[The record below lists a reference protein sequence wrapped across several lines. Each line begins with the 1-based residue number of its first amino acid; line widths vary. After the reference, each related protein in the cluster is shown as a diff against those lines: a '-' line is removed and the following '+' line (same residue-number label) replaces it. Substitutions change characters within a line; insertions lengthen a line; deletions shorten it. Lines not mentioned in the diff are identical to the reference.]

1 MTPTRIL
8 AAAWAMTFAV
18 VALPAAA
25 NAQTNSQ
32 QQQAPA
38 KPKAAAKPAAAN
50 TAKPAPAKPAAA
62 STAKPAASTS
72 ANAAKP
78 AAPAAKPAATQAS
91 TKPVPNDEPKLL
103 GQYGEWG
110 AYTATPSG
118 KKLCF
123 ALAKPGS
130 SQTEPPNRPR
140 DPAYLFV
147 STRPGEKV
155 KEEISLIIGYPLKAN
170 TEVTA
175 AVGGTNFAL
184 YTQEDGAWIKN
195 ASDEPKMIEAMRKGS
210 DLVVKGESGR
220 GTKTTDTFSL
230 KGISQ
235 ALDRIGQEC
244 K

>member
-1 MTPTRIL
+1 MTPTRTF

-18 VALPAAA
+18 VALPTAAY
-25 NAQTNSQ
+25 AQSNSQ
-32 QQQAPA
+32 QQQTPA
-38 KPKAAAKPAAAN
+38 KPKT
-50 TAKPAPAKPAAA
+50 TAKTAAPAKPAAA
-62 STAKPAASTS
+62 TKPAASTNAS
-72 ANAAKP
+72 AAKP

-91 TKPVPNDEPKLL
+91 TKPVASDEPKLL

-110 AYTATPSG
+110 AYMAAPSG

-130 SQTEPPNRPR
+130 SQTEPANRPR
-140 DPAYLFV
+140 DPAYLFI
-147 STRPGEKV
+147 STRPGDKV
-155 KEEISLIIGYPLKAN
+155 KDEVSLIIGYPLKAN

-195 ASDEPKMIEAMRKGS
+195 ASDEPKMVEAMRKGS

-235 ALDRIGQEC
+235 ALDRVSQEC